1 MKRTL
6 ILGFI
11 LSAAIGFA
19 AETINVACIGDS
31 QTQGSGVPEDK
42 NYPAQLQA
50 RLGADYEVKNFGTGW
65 ATALMQGVTDERGGR
80 NVAYVRSKAY
90 EQSLNYP
97 ANVAIVMLGMNDSK
111 PVNWEKHA
119 QEFEQNLTSIIE
131 GYKKTYV
138 NPTILLA
145 TAPWVAR
152 DNFEVSGKNIEEQIV
167 PIQRKVAE
175 KTGCTLADVY
185 AATKDRA
192 DLYAEDG
199 IHLNEKGYE
208 TIAKLFAEVILSQNQ
223 QK

>member
-11 LSAAIGFA
+11 LSAAVGFA
-19 AETINVACIGDS
+19 AETVNVACIGDS
-31 QTQGSGVPEDK
+31 LTQGSGAPEDK
-42 NYPAQLQA
+42 TYPAQLQA
-50 RLGADYEVKNFGTGW
+50 ALGDGYEVKNFGTGW
-65 ATALMQGVTDERGGR
+65 ATALTQGVTDERGSR
-80 NVAYVRSKAY
+80 NVAYVKSKAY
-90 EQSLNYP
+90 EQSLNYS

-145 TAPWVAR
+145 TTPWVAR
-152 DNFEVSGKNIEEQIV
+152 DNFEVSGKNVEEQIV

-175 KTGCTLADVY
+175 KTGCTLVDVY
-185 AATKDRA
+185 AATKDKA

-208 TIAKLFAEVILSQNQ
+208 TIAKLFADAIRAQSG
-223 QK
+223 KK